1 VTCRLTPAWN
11 RQSRA
16 DFPIRPGSRMSA
28 CASRSGS
35 EEATIVQ
42 SISTKDGTRI
52 YCKDRAERQ
61 PVMHNDHVDGDRLD
75 VIVRP

>member
-1 VTCRLTPAWN
+1 
-11 RQSRA
+11 
-16 DFPIRPGSRMSA
+16 MSA

-35 EEATIVQ
+35 EEATIVP
-42 SISTKDGTRI
+42 SISTNDGTQI

-61 PVMHNDHVDGDRLD
+61 PVMHNDHVSGDRLD